1 MLNDL
6 IRMFKLYRPG
16 DDEKVVEYVE
26 KYGERVVG
34 KTADGRGLVY
44 DDYDNTIW
52 DLPRDEDLSKEVY
65 SREFG
70 RSLERALR
78 LRGMTQYE
86 LADKT
91 GISKFQISKYIR
103 GKAIPTFY
111 SVELMAKA
119 LRITPND
126 LGYF

>member
-6 IRMFKLYRPG
+6 IRMFNLYRPG
-16 DDEKVVEYVE
+16 DDEEVVEYVE
-26 KYGERVVG
+26 KYGSRVIG

-44 DDYDNTIW
+44 DDFDNTIY
-52 DLPRDEDLSKEVY
+52 DLPRDDDLTKEVY
-65 SREFG
+65 LREFG

-86 LADKT
+86 LSDKT
-91 GISKFQISKYIR
+91 GITKNQISKYVR
-103 GKAIPTFY
+103 GKAVPTFY
-111 SVELMAKA
+111 NVELMAKA

-126 LGYF
+126 LRYF